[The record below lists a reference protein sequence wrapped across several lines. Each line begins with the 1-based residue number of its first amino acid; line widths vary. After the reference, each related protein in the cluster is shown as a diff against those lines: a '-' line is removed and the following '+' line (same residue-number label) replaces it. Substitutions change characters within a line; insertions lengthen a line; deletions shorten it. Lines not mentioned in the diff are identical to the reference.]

1 MPWYRSG
8 SVAIT
13 TGQTTVVG
21 SNTDFAANARV
32 GDAFQGPDGRWYE
45 VVNVSS
51 SVVLSIF
58 PAYQG
63 PSIAGGTYGLAPIQG
78 YVKDSADAL
87 RALVAQYGNKIAALG
102 TTGNFD
108 ILPIEKGGTGGT
120 SPASARAGLELG
132 SAALRSVGVGAGQVL
147 TVPAFGLGSREA
159 IGGSSIM
166 PDMNRLETSFGVIAD
181 ATEYRPIPYG
191 VCMNLAFPGN
201 PGTYLGA
208 QLYMSTS
215 PGGVIGFRSG
225 DYSAVGFNIIYH
237 TGNTTRAADGTLKA
251 I

>member
-1 MPWYRSG
+1 MTRQVINLGAP
-8 SVAIT
+8 I
-13 TGQTTVVG
+13 TGQG
-21 SNTDFAANARV
+21 GDSPRSANV
-32 GDAFQGPDGRWYE
+32 
-45 VVNVSS
+45 
-51 SVVLSIF
+51 
-58 PAYQG
+58 
-63 PSIAGGTYGLAPIQG
+63 
-78 YVKDSADAL
+78 
-87 RALVAQYGNKIAALG
+87 KIAA
-102 TTGNFD
+102 NFD
-108 ILPIEKGGTGGT
+108 EVYDALGATGSPQTLPAALPVAKGGTGGT
-120 SPASARAGLELG
+120 TPAAARAGLELG
-132 SAALRSVGVGAGQVL
+132 NAATRTVGVGAGQVL
-147 TVPAFGLGSREA
+147 TVPALGLGSREA
-159 IGGSSIM
+159 VSDSSIM

-181 ATEYRPIPYG
+181 ATQYRPIPYG